1 MLSLSL
7 NFVHVTETTNLF
19 TRNHFFCGHIFHST
33 QGRRGAKNK
42 MHALWVSLKDNVKCG
57 NKINDVIKQ
66 QTKCSKGSGCV
77 SEWEKMNGYNR
88 PLMQTP
94 TTLVVSRPSNTLA
107 RLHGKLPSCMLLLFA
122 STQHAFMS
130 SKLSVS

>member
-1 MLSLSL
+1 
-7 NFVHVTETTNLF
+7 
-19 TRNHFFCGHIFHST
+19 
-33 QGRRGAKNK
+33 

-77 SEWEKMNGYNR
+77 SEWEKTSEDNR

-94 TTLVVSRPSNTLA
+94 TTLEVSRPSNSLA
-107 RLHGKLPSCMLLLFA
+107 RLHGKL
-122 STQHAFMS
+122 
-130 SKLSVS
+130 LS